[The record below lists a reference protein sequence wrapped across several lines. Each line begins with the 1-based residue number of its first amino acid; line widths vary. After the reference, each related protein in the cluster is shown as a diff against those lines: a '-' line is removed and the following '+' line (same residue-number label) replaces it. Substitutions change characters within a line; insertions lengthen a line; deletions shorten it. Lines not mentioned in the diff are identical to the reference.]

1 MTGRAGASTT
11 APRGKALPRVRQIL
25 SILAREYRSPKCALT
40 HSTPL
45 ELIVATVLSA
55 QCTDARVNQVTP
67 ALFRKYRA
75 AADYADAPPEGLE
88 EDIRPTG
95 FYRNKARAL
104 RKLGTALV
112 RDHKGE
118 VPRTM
123 EQLVALPG
131 VGRKTANLVLAEAF
145 GIPGLVVD
153 THVKRMAQRLG
164 LTRRSHAD
172 HIERD
177 LMQVIPRVA
186 WNRFSLRLIQH
197 GRAVCKAR
205 RPRCEECILLRVC
218 PEGLS
223 RV

>member
-1 MTGRAGASTT
+1 
-11 APRGKALPRVRQIL
+11 VRQIL
-25 SILAREYRSPKCALT
+25 SILAREYRSPRCALV
-40 HSTPL
+40 HSSPL
-45 ELIVATVLSA
+45 ELIVATILSA

-67 ALFRKYRA
+67 ALFSKYRT
-75 AADYADAPPEGLE
+75 AADYANAPPGKLE
-88 EDIRPTG
+88 EDVRPTG

-104 RKLGTALV
+104 RKVGAALAK
-112 RDHKGE
+112 DHAGQ

-123 EQLVALPG
+123 EELVALPG

-145 GIPGLVVD
+145 GIPGIVVD
-153 THVKRMAQRLG
+153 THVKRVTQRLG
-164 LTRRSHAD
+164 LTKRSDPD

-177 LMQVIPRVA
+177 LSQIIPRVA

-205 RPRCEECILLRVC
+205 NPRCEECALLRVC
-218 PEGLS
+218 PEGLK

>member
-1 MTGRAGASTT
+1 MTARAGTSHTSKRATT
-11 APRGKALPRVRQIL
+11 IPRVRQIL
-25 SILAREYRSPKCALT
+25 AILAREYKSPKCALV
-40 HSTPL
+40 HSSPL
-45 ELIVATVLSA
+45 ELIVATILSA

-67 ALFRKYRA
+67 ALFAKYRS
-75 AADYADAPPEGLE
+75 AADYAEAPAGRLE
-88 EDIRPTG
+88 EDIRSTG
-95 FYRNKARAL
+95 FFRNKARAL
-104 RKLGTALV
+104 RNLGAALV
-112 RDHKGE
+112 RDHHGQ

-123 EQLVALPG
+123 EELTALPG

-145 GIPGLVVD
+145 GVPGIVVD
-153 THVKRMAQRLG
+153 THVRRITQRLG
-164 LTRRSHAD
+164 LTRRSDPD

-177 LMQVIPRVA
+177 LMQVIPRVS

-205 RPRCEECILLRVC
+205 NPRCEDCALLRVC

>member
-1 MTGRAGASTT
+1 MTAPRAGASTQARRT
-11 APRGKALPRVRQIL
+11 TIPRVRQIL
-25 SILAREYRSPKCALT
+25 AILAREYRSPRCALT
-40 HSTPL
+40 HSSPL
-45 ELIVATVLSA
+45 ELIVATILSA

-67 ALFRKYRA
+67 GLFAKYRN
-75 AADYADAPPEGLE
+75 AADYADAPAGRLE

-104 RKLGTALV
+104 RALGAALV
-112 RDHKGE
+112 RNHQGQ

-123 EQLVALPG
+123 EELTALPG

-145 GIPGLVVD
+145 GIPGIVVD
-153 THVKRMAQRLG
+153 THVKRIAQRLG
-164 LTRRSHAD
+164 LTRRSD
-172 HIERD
+172 PGHIERD
-177 LMQVIPRVA
+177 LMQVIPKVS

-197 GRAVCKAR
+197 GRTVCKAR
-205 RPRCEECILLRVC
+205 RPRCEECALLRVC